1 MCLITEIAGKVQLK
15 KYGQFLN
22 EYASQLKEIEGALG
36 ESIGDSW
43 DTTLDPVSLEVGHLQ
58 HLFQTILISHTYI

>member
-1 MCLITEIAGKVQLK
+1 MQLK

-58 HLFQTILISHTYI
+58 HLFKTIDFTCLYLT

>member
-1 MCLITEIAGKVQLK
+1 MQLK

-58 HLFQTILISHTYI
+58 HLF